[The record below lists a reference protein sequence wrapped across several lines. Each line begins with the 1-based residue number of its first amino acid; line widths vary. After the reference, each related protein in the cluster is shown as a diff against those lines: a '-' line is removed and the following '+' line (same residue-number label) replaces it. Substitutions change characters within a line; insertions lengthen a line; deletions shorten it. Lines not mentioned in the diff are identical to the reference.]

1 MRVIC
6 LECDAKIRR
15 RRVVVPLVIVGVT
28 LSLFAF
34 VRYEASSGSSYA
46 LFDRGSR

>member
-6 LECDAKIRR
+6 LDCDAKIGRR
-15 RRVVVPLVIVGVT
+15 RIVVPLVIVGVV

-34 VRYEASSGSSYA
+34 VRYEASPGNSYT
-46 LFDRGSR
+46 LTDRASR